1 MIYYTILRKQQA
13 SNFVGTLLHPSLTP
27 RCAQREADVVGRRS
41 LATATLWANGAVV
54 GWKGGSE
61 DKG

>member
-1 MIYYTILRKQQA
+1 MILLLGKQQA
-13 SNFVGTLLHPSLTP
+13 SNFVGTLCKNTSLTP

-41 LATATLWANGAVV
+41 LATATLWANGAAV
-54 GWKGGSE
+54 GWKSGSE